1 MREYFEMS
9 LDDLREVAAWAAGFA
24 ERALAVYEE
33 RVPGDARPRLALEG
47 AKEFARGGGRT
58 NALRKL
64 AMDAYR
70 ASREAVDGAAS
81 EAANAASLA
90 AALPFTHPFRDL
102 RQAEHLLGPV
112 VHAAL
117 ALEDGA
123 LAGKGEA
130 LLDEAARAAGGT
142 VAGLLRNFPRR
153 GPGASRRDQAFHR
166 LESDI
171 LGFAAGP

>member
-90 AALPFTHPFRDL
+90 AALPFTAAIPAK
-102 RQAEHLLGPV
+102 QSALLEYPSPESAKMLPL
-112 VHAAL
+112 AAL
-117 ALEDGA
+117 
-123 LAGKGEA
+123 
-130 LLDEAARAAGGT
+130 
-142 VAGLLRNFPRR
+142 RR
-153 GPGASRRDQAFHR
+153 HRHLFCAS
-166 LESDI
+166 L
-171 LGFAAGP
+171 